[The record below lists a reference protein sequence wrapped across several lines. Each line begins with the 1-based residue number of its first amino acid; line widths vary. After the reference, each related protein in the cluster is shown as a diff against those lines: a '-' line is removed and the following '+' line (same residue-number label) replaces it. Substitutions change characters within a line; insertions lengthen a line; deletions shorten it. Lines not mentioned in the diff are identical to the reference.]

1 MGTGV
6 SLFLNQIA
14 EKVMSKAKPYEE
26 SFWSEEEN
34 KTEWFIKALER
45 EPFLFE
51 KYGVYYYIEEKSF
64 FYII

>member
-1 MGTGV
+1 
-6 SLFLNQIA
+6 
-14 EKVMSKAKPYEE
+14 MSKAKPYEE
-26 SFWSEEEN
+26 SFRGEKE
-34 KTEWFIKALER
+34 KKRTEWFIKAPEW